1 MASLKM
7 LKPRVAAADTR
18 RVKPPPKQTDQHYG
32 SADHKR
38 WAADVRHRAGGV
50 CQDPDHQGPRL
61 VCKGIA
67 DHIKERRD
75 RPDLQL
81 DPANGLYRCWP
92 CHARKTNAERARR
105 MREG

>member
-1 MASLKM
+1 MSISMAKF
-7 LKPRVAAADTR
+7 RVPTADIR
-18 RVKPPPKQTDQHYG
+18 RVKPMPKQTDPYYG
-32 SADHKR
+32 SVDHKR
-38 WAADVRHRAGGV
+38 WVEGVKQRAGGI
-50 CQDPDHQGPRL
+50 CQDPQHEGPRL

-92 CHARKTNAERARR
+92 CHARKTNAERAMR
-105 MREG
+105 MRAG